1 MYKNAIKEKPCLDQN
16 HKKVSQFQDVHEAW
30 KEIVHKT
37 PNGCLKKLAKSIQEF
52 SKSIML
58 QMYKKE
64 KKWFAIQIVVEQ
76 GSLKKQAIDVQLE
89 VIGDHI

>member
-1 MYKNAIKEKPCLDQN
+1 MLSKKSLVWIRIIKKYAS
-16 HKKVSQFQDVHEAW
+16 KFQDVHEAW

-64 KKWFAIQIVVEQ
+64 KKWFAIQIAVEQ
-76 GSLKKQAIDVQLE
+76 GSLKK
-89 VIGDHI
+89 